1 MKKTGS
7 NPFNP
12 FIVLSDVT
20 ISTLVLLA
28 CLLMLF
34 SAVLTYSTVLEK
46 RKKEQAQKIKQRQ
59 EALFAE
65 AKQDWPKDLI
75 VLNARGLQSYLFRFA
90 DRRLFD
96 PQRPHQ
102 LSPLGQ
108 RTLDTWGRRWAQ
120 PLRELQKG
128 QVGPLVEIQVQGHCS
143 RNMAKQHDPW
153 TLSVRRAMIVA
164 RRLQAIPGF
173 PAHLLSVAGYS
184 WHRRAFL
191 SSNEARRKGLPHKPA
206 FPDRVDILLI
216 FAGDQ
221 YDNNYVAPWDGR
233 RTYGPSND
241 VSRPD
246 LTDLEN
252 IHHGQGMVSGGTP
265 PAGQKRR
272 GLGGP

>member
-1 MKKTGS
+1 MKKNRS

-34 SAVLTYSTVLEK
+34 GSVLTYSAILERRK
-46 RKKEQAQKIKQRQ
+46 REQVQRIKERQ

-65 AKQDWPKDLI
+65 AKRGWPKDLI

-90 DRRLFD
+90 DHRLFD
-96 PQRPHQ
+96 PEHPHQ

-108 RTLDTWGRRWAQ
+108 RTVDTWGRRWAR

-128 QVGPLVEIQVQGHCS
+128 QVAGGKYNVGALVEILVQGHCS
-143 RNMAKQHDPW
+143 RNMANRHDPW

-173 PAHLLSVAGYS
+173 PTHLLSVAGYS

-191 SSNEARRKGLPHKPA
+191 SSNEARRKGLPRKPA

-241 VSRPD
+241 VSCPE
-246 LTDLEN
+246 LTNLEDE
-252 IHHGQGMVSGGTP
+252 
-265 PAGQKRR
+265 RR
-272 GLGGP
+272 